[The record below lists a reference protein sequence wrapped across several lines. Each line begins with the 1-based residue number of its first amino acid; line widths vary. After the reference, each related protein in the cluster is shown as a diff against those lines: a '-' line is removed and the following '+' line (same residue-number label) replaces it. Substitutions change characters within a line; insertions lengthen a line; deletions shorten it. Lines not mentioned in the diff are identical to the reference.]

1 MGTKWICT
9 HFVRRLKSVTIPL
22 FLLTFT
28 PKRWVENWLA
38 SFPGPPWFVIFSL
51 HTQQCKASFMYYVL
65 SWIQT
70 QEQKPRNEAGNLME
84 KFRCFC
90 AWNTLNIQ
98 FTAKLKYSVTCTHT
112 HHTYTHTYYTYTH
125 IPHLYPPTPTHTIH
139 TAPSSGG
146 CLHQSRPRRSSRHPT
161 GFRSSPAHA

>member
-1 MGTKWICT
+1 
-9 HFVRRLKSVTIPL
+9 
-22 FLLTFT
+22 
-28 PKRWVENWLA
+28 
-38 SFPGPPWFVIFSL
+38 
-51 HTQQCKASFMYYVL
+51 
-65 SWIQT
+65 
-70 QEQKPRNEAGNLME
+70 ME
-84 KFRCFC
+84 KFWCFC

-161 GFRSSPAHA
+161 GFRSSPAHAQSHQDLTHSPYKPLCTLSNSLGLCTCILAHLIPPVWQSKMFHFVHINFCFYFEAHCITWIFSFTIFL